1 MNYSVSISNSDK
13 LYFPQGPNNSSNSS
27 NYSNLDLFG
36 NKAKWN
42 EDYEENGN
50 NSQKFLNESD
60 AATCYGYWLAS
71 PSAGSSRYVMVVYC
85 SGVVDCSSYGSTY
98 YGVRPVVSLKSGVK
112 IEWVNDSDA
121 NDDGGYYEIVGD
133 F

>member
-1 MNYSVSISNSDK
+1 MNYSVSTSNSDT
-13 LYFPQGPNNSSNSS
+13 LYFPQGPNNSSN
-27 NYSNLDLFG
+27 YSNLDLFK
-36 NKAKWN
+36 NSAKWN
-42 EDYEENGN
+42 ENYEEGKNE
-50 NSQKFLNESD
+50 KFLSESD
-60 AATCYGYWLAS
+60 KAECYGYWLAS
-71 PSAGSSRYVMVVYC
+71 PSASSASLVMDVYC
-85 SGVVDCSSYGSTY
+85 IGSVSISGYSNAL